1 MCNPIKLITSVL
13 TTFIFI
19 AIIYCYFN
27 WAQVAPILEKL
38 LASTREAAQNLYHGI
53 RE

>member
-1 MCNPIKLITSVL
+1 MCHPIKLITSVL
-13 TTFIFI
+13 TIFILI

-27 WAQVAPILEKL
+27 WAQVAPILKKL
-38 LASTREAAQNLYHGI
+38 LANTREAAQSLYHGI